1 MQARS
6 LRCSGL
12 AARVSPQTRDRARD
26 PCSDGWILNHW
37 TILEVRDHLLSCV
50 SLYTTALPPSFFED
64 VFSLTRLK
72 QFDDDTP
79 YCNFLQ
85 VLSALGS
92 LSFLAL

>member
-26 PCSDGWILNHW
+26 PCSDGRILNHW
-37 TILEVRDHLLSCV
+37 TIREVQRPHLLTCV
-50 SLYTTALPPSFFED
+50 SLYMTALPPSFFED

-72 QFDDDTP
+72 QFDDNTP
-79 YCNFLQ
+79 
-85 VLSALGS
+85 
-92 LSFLAL
+92 